1 MLLQCFGVFFQQK
14 GNKSHISNT
23 IAIVIVLSR
32 DLEVFE
38 DTFKGLLCKNAYANS
53 LQINFQ
59 HSKILDNRYTAVTLQ
74 TSASSSIEFSK
85 YLRVC
90 S

>member
-14 GNKSHISNT
+14 GNKSHTSNI

-32 DLEVFE
+32 DVEIFE
-38 DTFKGLLCKNAYANS
+38 NTFKGLLWKNAYANS
-53 LQINFQ
+53 LQISFQ
-59 HSKILDNRYTAVTLQ
+59 HNEILDNRYTAVTLQ
-74 TSASSSIEFSK
+74 TSAGSSIEFSK
-85 YLRVC
+85 CLRVC

>member
-1 MLLQCFGVFFQQK
+1 MLLQWFGVFFQQK
-14 GNKSHISNT
+14 GNKSHISNI

-32 DLEVFE
+32 DLEIFE
-38 DTFKGLLCKNAYANS
+38 NTFKGLLYKNAYANS

-59 HSKILDNRYTAVTLQ
+59 HSEILDNSYTAVTLQ
-74 TSASSSIEFSK
+74 TSAGFSIEFSK
-85 YLRVC
+85 CLRVC